1 MKRRLSRRRFGGEGA
16 FGSGGRLLTFGDG
29 LERRVSRRSGVI
41 DGGTFGRLMLLR
53 LDRKFWLGGLR
64 LSSVIRGLRKLV
76 LCRFRKSVVGRWSF
90 CPFGGSLFGGE
101 RFALHDVAIPIPLGA
116 AVAVTAAAA
125 SSPTLG
131 FGVSIALVA
140 LFLSDQRLPVSD
152 RDLVI
157 VRVNFRECEETV
169 AVAAIVHKRRL

>member
-1 MKRRLSRRRFGGEGA
+1 
-16 FGSGGRLLTFGDG
+16 
-29 LERRVSRRSGVI
+29 
-41 DGGTFGRLMLLR
+41 MLLR
-53 LDRKFWLGGLR
+53 LGRKFWLGGLR
-64 LSSVIRGLRKLV
+64 LSSVIRRLRKLV
-76 LCRFRKSVVGRWSF
+76 LCRFRNWSF
-90 CPFGGSLFGGE
+90 CRFGRSLFGGE